1 MTLIVTTDFDL
12 NRVATPNLPNA
23 PQLYDPRFQEQFN
36 NILRLYFNQLNN
48 ILGQL
53 QTTEI
58 LSEATVIDGGLPSQ
72 AYDSVTDNAEL
83 TPSGFFNG
91 GTP

>member
-1 MTLIVTTDFDL
+1 VSYVVTSDFVL
-12 NRVATPNLPNA
+12 NRVTPPNLPNA

-53 QTTEI
+53 KVSDEPDSVQTQ
-58 LSEATVIDGGLPSQ
+58 LWLGNSGGLF
-72 AYDSVTDNAEL
+72 
-83 TPSGFFNG
+83 SG
-91 GTP
+91 

>member
-1 MTLIVTTDFDL
+1 MSYTVVTDNDL
-12 NRVATPNLPNA
+12 NRVAPPNLPNA

-53 QTTEI
+53 KVSDE
-58 LSEATVIDGGLPSQ
+58 P
-72 AYDSVTDNAEL
+72 DSVQTQLWLGN
-83 TPSGFFNG
+83 SGGMFSG
-91 GTP
+91 

>member
-1 MTLIVTTDFDL
+1 MSYTVVTDNDL
-12 NRVATPNLPNA
+12 NRVAPPNLPNA

-53 QTTEI
+53 KVSDEPDSVQTQ
-58 LSEATVIDGGLPSQ
+58 LWLGNSGGLF
-72 AYDSVTDNAEL
+72 
-83 TPSGFFNG
+83 SG
-91 GTP
+91 

>member
-12 NRVATPNLPNA
+12 NRVAPPNLPNA

-53 QTTEI
+53 KVSDEPDSVQTQ
-58 LSEATVIDGGLPSQ
+58 LWLGNSGGLF
-72 AYDSVTDNAEL
+72 
-83 TPSGFFNG
+83 SG
-91 GTP
+91 